1 MALNRVLLGLL
12 LIIWGNSALSAAS
25 LSIEAVSLEFHE
37 AVSGEIPDD
46 SSPATPFCPVPCEDE
61 DRDEEEEDDG
71 AAEADG
77 LFECTPAPPLRAFDP
92 APRLE
97 NEASPTLGRPPKS
110 LTI

>member
-12 LIIWGNSALSAAS
+12 LIFWGNSALSAAS

-46 SSPATPFCPVPCEDE
+46 SSPTTPFCPVPCEDE

-77 LFECTPAPPLRAFDP
+77 LFECSPAPPLRAFDP
-92 APRLE
+92 ASRLE
-97 NEASPTLGRPPKS
+97 NEGSPTLGRPPKS
-110 LTI
+110 LTL